1 MANTETQRIYD
12 EITASLRRIEF
23 MIDKLNQPFLK
34 ELEQQL
40 QTHRSRRQE
49 IADQMSELEELYDE
63 QNRIIEHLLEK
74 KEILKSNS

>member
-74 KEILKSNS
+74 KEILKSNF